1 METSDQTKI
10 IVDLIQANM
19 ELTRLAQNIKD
30 ECATS
35 MASYRE
41 ELHSAKA
48 MVNAYQERMSEMQ
61 KRIDRLQDK
70 YDSLHDCY
78 VRITEGV
85 GRVAEK
91 SIDSHGEGSKAS
103 VNVKI

>member
-1 METSDQTKI
+1 MDTSDQTQI
-10 IVDLIQANM
+10 ILDLIKANM

-48 MVNAYQERMSEMQ
+48 IVNAYHERIEEMQ
-61 KRIDRLQDK
+61 KRIDRLQEK

-91 SIDSHGEGSKAS
+91 SIDGHTEGSKAS
-103 VNVKI
+103 VNVRL